1 MPDAV
6 LIAII
11 TVAPVM
17 ILNLALSFKSLAE
30 TKKIKLDTGKA
41 RAELTPNH
49 GSSLKD
55 TVVRTDGRVK
65 ELATSVGGVRDDLRL
80 ERAALHSHM
89 RDSQTVHESLDHRLG
104 RIEERVLS
112 AATPSSILQP
122 PPPRRTQ

>member
-6 LIAII
+6 VLALIAA
-11 TVAPVM
+11 APVM
-17 ILNLALSFKSLAE
+17 VLNLALSLKTLAE
-30 TKKIKLDTGKA
+30 TKRVKIDTGKA
-41 RAELTPNH
+41 RVELSPNH

-55 TVVRTDGRVK
+55 TVGRTEGRVK

-80 ERAALHSHM
+80 ERTALHSHM
-89 RDSQTVHESLDHRLG
+89 RDSQVVHESLDHRLG

-122 PPPRRTQ
+122 PPPRRTP